1 LKATPA
7 PEIGLLLAGGACLLP
22 FLLPYHQQPVLSF
35 YPEWLAVA
43 LGTAAA
49 AAAFISRGFRADAAL
64 PAPALWLAAFA
75 LFLALRAAL
84 GSQAYPQ
91 ADLLAALYVLF
102 AVVMVQLGTQL
113 VATLGIGRVAVVLAA
128 FVLAGALANAVA
140 GVIQFYGRP
149 DLFEDVIAELRG
161 GRAYGNIAQAN
172 LYTNYLALGQVAL
185 LFLWL
190 RARLRTGYAITGLV
204 LLVVASALAGARG
217 ALLYAIWFAVLG
229 ALAPWVLDRS
239 VATRLKWGAYCVAG
253 AVVAAQ
259 IVVPWVNSALQLGL
273 AGEGALDRLL
283 ISQEQG
289 YEPRLPVFL
298 LAARIF
304 AAAPLFGVG
313 MGEFSGA
320 AFALGLHPSLTAIG
334 EVWTSPHNL
343 PLHLLAE
350 VGAVGA
356 ILALGGLCIW
366 VIALL
371 RRVRTVASPAL
382 WWIVAAVGVELIHSL
397 IEYPLWSANFFG
409 LTALLIGASTVPTPC
424 RPAIA
429 RAARR
434 AGIGV
439 CALLAAMLA
448 LMLRDYVRLDIARA
462 AGTRVTLAPAAQG
475 KRDAETMQ
483 DLRHGLLAPVAELW
497 IFSGAPLDRRDVASK
512 LAMGERVARH
522 WPANAIIV
530 RRAIFLAFDGR
541 AGEAHAQLAAALHA
555 FPQKHMAT
563 VMLLKQALGA
573 DPVTIAPLIALAER
587 MSTGARD
594 RPQCAAA
601 GNHVHDACR
610 RGNVVIRRAHR

>member
-1 LKATPA
+1 LKATSA
-7 PEIGLLLAGGACLLP
+7 PEIALLLAGGACLLP

-49 AAAFISRGFRADAAL
+49 AAALLGRGFRTDAVL

-84 GSQAYPQ
+84 GGQAYPQ

-113 VATLGIGRVAVVLAA
+113 VATLGIERVAVVLAA

-149 DLFEDVIAELRG
+149 ALFEDVIAELRG

-172 LYTNYLALGQVAL
+172 LYTNYLALGQVSL

-190 RARLRTGYAITGLV
+190 RARLRTGYGITALV

-217 ALLYAIWFAVLG
+217 AVLYAIWFALLG
-229 ALAPWVLDRS
+229 VLAPRVLERS
-239 VATRLKWGAYCVAG
+239 VATRLKWGAYYVAG

-259 IVVPWVNSALQLGL
+259 IVVPWLNSALQLGL

-283 ISQEQG
+283 ISQEEG
-289 YEPRLPVFL
+289 FEPRLPVFL

-320 AFALGLHPSLTAIG
+320 AFARGLHPSLTAIG

-343 PLHLLAE
+343 PLQLLAE

-366 VIALL
+366 AIALL
-371 RRVRTVASPAL
+371 RRVRTDASPAL
-382 WWIVAAVGVELIHSL
+382 WWIVAAVGVELVHSL
-397 IEYPLWSANFFG
+397 IEYPLWSANFLG
-409 LTALLIGASTVPTPC
+409 LTALLIGASTGPALC
-424 RPAIA
+424 RSAVA
-429 RAARR
+429 RAARL
-434 AGIGV
+434 AGIAV
-439 CALLAAMLA
+439 CVVLSVMLA

-462 AGTRVTLAPAAQG
+462 AGTRVTLASAAQA
-475 KRDAETMQ
+475 KRDAGTMQ
-483 DLRHGLLAPVAELW
+483 ALQHGLLAPVAELW
-497 IFSGAPLDRRDVASK
+497 IFSGAPLDRRDLASK
-512 LAMGERVARH
+512 LAISERVARR
-522 WPANAIIV
+522 WPANVIIV

-541 AGEAHAQLAAALHA
+541 AEEARTLLAAALHA
-555 FPQKHMAT
+555 FPQRQPAT
-563 VMLLKQALGA
+563 ALLLEQALGA
-573 DPVTIAPLIALAER
+573 DPAMIAPLLETTKKATDER
-587 MSTGARD
+587 
-594 RPQCAAA
+594 P
-601 GNHVHDACR
+601 
-610 RGNVVIRRAHR
+610 